1 MQLADIAAVATVVA
15 LLILAYV
22 HAKPA
27 INRWATVKF
36 LRIYSE
42 LHWDDLLTREQAR
55 ELPWSRRLRRWRRN
69 RTFRLVQRLMTRAHR
84 IAEHELFKQLRAA
97 LNHSEYLPGPP
108 GCDPLVVE
116 AATVAKHE
124 HEKRQARRRARVH
137 RNVVCAGGCGTR
149 YGKRRKDHNFTG
161 GSGVEGGWYCPTN
174 VSCRDEPTGEHHCG
188 MCDLETRLSTIRQY
202 PDQASHLTIDSTDAE
217 HASNSPQGPVEAIK
231 DRASE
236 PQSQR
241 SAPDLAGQRPAGPP
255 TEDGG
260 STRVPPSLR
269 NASESRRGCRG

>member
-1 MQLADIAAVATVVA
+1 MQLADAAAIATVVA

-27 INRWATVKF
+27 MNRWATVKF

-55 ELPWSRRLRRWRRN
+55 ELPWPRRLRRWRRD

-84 IAEHELFKQLRAA
+84 IAQHALLQQLRAA
-97 LNHSEYLPGPP
+97 LDRSEFLPGPP
-108 GCDPLVVE
+108 GCDPLVAE

-124 HEKRQARRRARVH
+124 HKKRQARHRARVH
-137 RNVVCAGGCGTR
+137 RSVVCAGGCGTR

-174 VSCRDEPTGEHHCG
+174 VSCLDEPIGEHYCG
-188 MCDLETRLSTIRQY
+188 MCDRETRHSTVGQY
-202 PDQASHLTIDSTDAE
+202 TEQARDPTTSSEDVETAIAEDQDT
-217 HASNSPQGPVEAIK
+217 PEATAG
-231 DRASE
+231 RASE
-236 PQSQR
+236 YDGDEF
-241 SAPDLAGQRPAGPP
+241 APTPEEQGVVRPP
-255 TEDGG
+255 TEG
-260 STRVPPSLR
+260 SDETPAQAPGR
-269 NASESRRGCRG
+269 NTPEPATVG